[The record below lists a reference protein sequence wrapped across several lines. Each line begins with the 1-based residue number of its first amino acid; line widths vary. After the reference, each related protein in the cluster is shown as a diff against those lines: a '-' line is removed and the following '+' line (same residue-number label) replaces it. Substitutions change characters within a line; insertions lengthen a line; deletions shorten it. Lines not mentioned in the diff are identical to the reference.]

1 MKLFLVTTGAFV
13 SALKKKDFELKKS
26 KDFFLEILE
35 KNLKLF
41 CLFTNVKIIF
51 KI

>member
-1 MKLFLVTTGAFV
+1 MVAFV
-13 SALKKKDFELKKS
+13 SSLKKIDFELKEF
-26 KDFFLEILE
+26 KDFFLDILK

-41 CLFTNVKIIF
+41 CLFTNIKIIF